1 LAAIEI
7 HQVSK
12 AFAPGAQALDR
23 IDLVI
28 AEGERMVVLGPSGSG
43 KTTLLR
49 LIAGLETPDAG
60 TIRIGG
66 RDMAG
71 VPPHRRDVSMVFQS
85 PALYPHL
92 SVFDNLA
99 FALKARGIA
108 RAERRRRVHAVA
120 EMLGVG
126 RLMNR
131 RPAGLSGGERQR
143 VALGRVVVH
152 EPGVLLLDEPFSN
165 LDDPLRVALRGELVE
180 LHRRLGSTLVHVTH
194 DQSEALSIGQRLA
207 VVHEGRIMQVDTPGE
222 VYDRPA
228 RQFVASF
235 VGSPGMNLIE
245 CEVVL
250 AETTI
255 QIRTAG
261 GGETFSYSR
270 SVHPGDAILPLH
282 EPLSLLLGIRTESVN
297 LAGKALV
304 DPQEPCNPQVVFPAI
319 VRGVEY
325 QGWFCLVTLQV
336 DGQRLLAWTPSRR
349 GLREGQRVDARLNLS
364 QAVWFDPST
373 GQRLE
378 LHCQPSADS
387 IA

>member
-1 LAAIEI
+1 LAQIEL

-12 AFAPGAQALDR
+12 AFAPGAPALDR

-71 VPPHRRDVSMVFQS
+71 VPPHRRDVSMVFQN

-92 SVFDNLA
+92 SVFENLA
-99 FALKARGIA
+99 FGLRARGVA

-126 RLMNR
+126 RLLDR

-143 VALGRVVVH
+143 VALGRAVVR
-152 EPGVLLLDEPFSN
+152 EPRVLLLDEPFSN
-165 LDDPLRVALRGELVE
+165 LDDPLRAALRGELVE
-180 LHRRLGSTLVHVTH
+180 LHRRFGSTVVHVTH

-207 VVHEGRIMQVDTPGE
+207 VVHEGRIMQVDTPGGIYE
-222 VYDRPA
+222 RPA
-228 RQFVASF
+228 HRFVASF
-235 VGSPGMNLIE
+235 VGSPGMNLVA

-250 AETTI
+250 GETTL
-255 QIRTAG
+255 QIRHPG
-261 GGETFSYSR
+261 GNEITYPV
-270 SVHPGDAILPLH
+270 SVHPQDTVLPLH
-282 EPLSLLLGIRTESVN
+282 EPVRLELGIRAEWVIIS
-297 LAGKALV
+297 GEALV
-304 DPQEPCNPQVVFPAI
+304 DPADSCYPFVVFPTI
-319 VRGVEY
+319 VRAAEF
-325 QGWFCLVTLQV
+325 QGGSWLVTLQV
-336 DGQRLLAWTPSRR
+336 DGQTLLARTPLRR
-349 GLREGQRVDARLNLS
+349 VLREGQRVVAHLELWRVS
-364 QAVWFDPST
+364 WFDPST
-373 GQRLE
+373 GRRLE
-378 LHCQPSADS
+378 LHCQLSPDA